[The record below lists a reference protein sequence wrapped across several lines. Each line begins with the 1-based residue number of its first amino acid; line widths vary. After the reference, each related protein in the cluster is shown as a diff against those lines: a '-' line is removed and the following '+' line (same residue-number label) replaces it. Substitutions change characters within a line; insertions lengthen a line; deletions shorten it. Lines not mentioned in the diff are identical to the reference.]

1 MAQDGEEG
9 GICHVPTGNP
19 ENVRFISAADPSFD
33 SHVEEHEGDFPV
45 DSEEECVPPGG
56 DDVDGAEDATN
67 DQYSDDVA
75 DSDKGVIP
83 ITIPGKKLPPTGG
96 FPPALSL
103 GALLVAGG
111 LIGAGI
117 VRRR

>member
-1 MAQDGEEG
+1 LT
-9 GICHVPTGNP
+9 IPL
-19 ENVRFISAADPSFD
+19 
-33 SHVEEHEGDFPV
+33 
-45 DSEEECVPPGG
+45 
-56 DDVDGAEDATN
+56 DGAEDATN
-67 DQYSDDVA
+67 DQYGDDVA

-103 GALLVAGG
+103 GGLLVAVG
-111 LIGAGI
+111 LMGAGI